1 VTYFVQPIPTLQLCH
16 ISVELHLITQ
26 AFGSISFSNHNPRIS
41 LPAVA
46 RNLELSK
53 MLEAGVLLP
62 LVRSLAVSRY
72 FLTPFFFVLQSNIWQ
87 QGSRASS
94 LASTI
99 LAVSLGED
107 LPL

>member
-1 VTYFVQPIPTLQLCH
+1 
-16 ISVELHLITQ
+16 
-26 AFGSISFSNHNPRIS
+26 
-41 LPAVA
+41 
-46 RNLELSK
+46 

-62 LVRSLAVSRY
+62 LVRSLAVSQY

-87 QGSRASS
+87 QGNRASS